1 MTARAKTAPAPLS
14 PILIANRGEIAVRVI
29 RACREMG
36 ISPVAV
42 YSEADRESLHVRLAD
57 RAVLIG
63 PPAARESY
71 LKIDRIIEAA
81 KQTGARAIHPG
92 YGFLSENAEF
102 AEACAKAG
110 IVFIGPPAAAIRAMG
125 NKVGA
130 RTLMQAAGVPVTPGT
145 GTLPEDPAESGRL
158 AQAVGFPIMIKA
170 AAGGGGK
177 GMRIVRRES
186 ELAGALAA
194 ARSEGL
200 SAFGDGSVYV
210 ERYVDRPRHIEVQV
224 LADTAGHVIHL
235 GEREC
240 SIQRRHQKVL
250 EECPSPVVDEAT
262 RARIGD
268 IAVRA
273 ARAVN
278 YVGAGT
284 IEMLRADDGSF
295 YFMEMNTRLQVEH
308 PVTEMVTGLDLVRA
322 QIDIAAGG
330 PLPCRQEDVVLRG
343 HAIECRIY
351 AEDPS
356 RGFMPSPGRI
366 GRQRVPSGPF
376 VRLDAC
382 AYPGYDVP
390 IYYDPMIG
398 KLAAWGA
405 TRAEAAD
412 RMRRALDEYRIQGI
426 RTTIPFHRR
435 LIRHPA
441 FLAADL
447 DTHFIERHGAE
458 LTQAPEPPPEVVD
471 VALIA
476 VAISAARRTEGAAA
490 AATGAP
496 SQWRRAARRDG
507 LRSGPA

>member
-1 MTARAKTAPAPLS
+1 
-14 PILIANRGEIAVRVI
+14 
-29 RACREMG
+29 MG

-42 YSEADRESLHVRLAD
+42 YSTVDREGLHVRLAD
-57 RAVLIG
+57 EAILIG

-71 LKIDRIIEAA
+71 LKIDAIIDAA
-81 KQTGARAIHPG
+81 KKSGAEAIHPG
-92 YGFLSENAEF
+92 YGFLSENPDF
-102 AEACAKAG
+102 AEACEKAK

-125 NKVGA
+125 NKIGA
-130 RTLMQAAGVPVTPGT
+130 RNLMKAAGVPITPGT
-145 GTLPEDPAESGRL
+145 GMLPDDESEAVRL
-158 AQAVGFPIMIKA
+158 AAAVGFPLMIKA

-177 GMRIVRRES
+177 GMRIVRAES
-186 ELAGALAA
+186 DLRAAVQA
-194 ARSEGL
+194 ARSEART
-200 SAFGDGSVYV
+200 AFGDGSVYA

-224 LADTAGHVIHL
+224 LADGHGNVIHL

-250 EECPSPVVDEAT
+250 EECPSPVVDAAT
-262 RARIGD
+262 RERIGA
-268 IAVRA
+268 IAVQA

-284 IEMLRADDGSF
+284 VEMLRSDDGSF

-308 PVTEMVTGLDLVRA
+308 PVTEMVTGIDLVRA
-322 QIDIAAGG
+322 QIEIAAGG
-330 PLPCRQEDVVLRG
+330 KLPCSQEEVVLRG
-343 HAIECRIY
+343 HAIECRVY

-356 RGFMPSPGRI
+356 RGFLPSPGRI
-366 GRQRVPSGPF
+366 GRQRVPTGPF
-376 VRLDAC
+376 VRLDGC

-390 IYYDPMIG
+390 IQYDPMIS
-398 KLAAWGA
+398 KLATWGA

-435 LIRHPA
+435 LVRHPA

-447 DTHFIERHGAE
+447 DTHFIDRFKADLLSPAAVPAE
-458 LTQAPEPPPEVVD
+458 IQE

-476 VAISAARRTEGAAA
+476 AAVSVARRNESLSASLAS
-490 AATGAP
+490 AP
-496 SQWRRAARRDG
+496 SSEWKRAGRRDG
-507 LRSGPA
+507 LRGSGPAGEVANS